1 MAEYTSKNSANS
13 SRVPQDDI
21 SAEANSQVESMYS
34 CLYQSKGTFW
44 EVVKGFVD
52 AIKWG
57 ASLEA

>member
-1 MAEYTSKNSANS
+1 M
-13 SRVPQDDI
+13 PQDDI